1 MRGRRS
7 HSGNRTTTKRVRTA
21 ACSTVPQWSSQRR
34 LRACTEMKW
43 GKRPQTPAP
52 CPTPPSPLRRK
63 ACGANK
69 NQRKSHY
76 PWTKDGGQV
85 MTVLISLS
93 SSSVGQSLSMTV
105 DFDGSGFGTFHSSS
119 SVPSFSTRCVTCT
132 GTLSLPSGSSQGT
145 DQQVR
150 DFQAARL
157 DEQRQ
162 QERLRHEAE

>member
-69 NQRKSHY
+69 NRRKSHY

-85 MTVLISLS
+85 NRVFASIGILNENQRPFVFLS
-93 SSSVGQSLSMTV
+93 FWPLAGQ
-105 DFDGSGFGTFHSSS
+105 
-119 SVPSFSTRCVTCT
+119 P
-132 GTLSLPSGSSQGT
+132 
-145 DQQVR
+145 
-150 DFQAARL
+150 
-157 DEQRQ
+157 RQ
-162 QERLRHEAE
+162 IKAD